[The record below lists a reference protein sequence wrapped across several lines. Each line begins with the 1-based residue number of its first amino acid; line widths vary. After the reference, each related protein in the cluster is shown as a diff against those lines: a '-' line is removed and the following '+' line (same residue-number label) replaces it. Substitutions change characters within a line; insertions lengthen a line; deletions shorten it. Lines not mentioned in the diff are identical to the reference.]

1 MVFKAYIG
9 LKHIEPFIED
19 AVREMHKDG
28 ITEAVSI
35 VLAPHFSTFSVQSYN
50 KRAKDEAEKLG
61 ELSITSINSW
71 YDEPKFIAYW
81 ADQVRKIYDEMPSEE
96 RENAVL
102 IVSAHSLPEKIVEMG
117 DPYPEQLK
125 ESAKLIAEAAGVKD
139 YAVGWQSEGNT
150 PDPWLGPDVQD
161 LTRDLSE
168 QKGYSAFVY
177 APVGFVADHLEV
189 LYDNDYECKVV
200 TDDIGASYY
209 RPEMPNAKHEF
220 IDALA
225 DVVLKQLEKE
235 Q

>member
-1 MVFKAYIG
+1 
-9 LKHIEPFIED
+9 
-19 AVREMHKDG
+19 
-28 ITEAVSI
+28 
-35 VLAPHFSTFSVQSYN
+35 
-50 KRAKDEAEKLG
+50 
-61 ELSITSINSW
+61 
-71 YDEPKFIAYW
+71 
-81 ADQVRKIYDEMPSEE
+81 MPSEE

-117 DPYPEQLK
+117 DPYPEQQRISEADCRSGGCKRLRRRL
-125 ESAKLIAEAAGVKD
+125 AKRRKH
-139 YAVGWQSEGNT
+139 

-209 RPEMPNAKHEF
+209 RTEMPNAKHEF